1 MESDCFQRDKVAG
14 KDSQVWEGKS
24 HTFSCE
30 YFEVDLSCD
39 LTSPTVYL
47 LNACRLPV
55 SSLMDSGD
63 KIDPPLICGAVSLA
77 GWLSR
82 HWQRQNWN
90 SGERLFKVGHPNW
103 V

>member
-1 MESDCFQRDKVAG
+1 MEGDSFQRDKVAG
-14 KDSQVWEGKS
+14 KDSQVWGGKS

-39 LTSPTVYL
+39 LTSPTVCL

-55 SSLMDSGD
+55 SSLMESGD
-63 KIDPPLICGAVSLA
+63 KIDPPLISRAVSPT

-82 HWQRQNWN
+82 HWQRQNRN
-90 SGERLFKVGHPNW
+90 SGGRSF
-103 V
+103 

>member
-30 YFEVDLSCD
+30 YFDVDLSCD